1 MPLYPRLP
9 HTMHVPLLADHRPL
23 PAPRRGPL
31 VGAHALAIVAP
42 TDTSIDDVRALY
54 DGLFDAGVA
63 LSVASETHG
72 KAYGV
77 ERDTVDPDLLLIEV
91 APDRYDALAV
101 IGGPGAA
108 RVAADPLA
116 RDVLHAFHAAGK
128 PIVAIAEGADVTRAA
143 RLDAAALVDNG
154 IEAAILLSAALSRR
168 ARGQAE

>member
-1 MPLYPRLP
+1 
-9 HTMHVPLLADHRPL
+9 MHVPLLADHRPL

-42 TDTSIDDVRALY
+42 TDTSIADVRALY

-77 ERDTVDPDLLLIEV
+77 DRDSVDPDLLLIEV
-91 APDRYDALAV
+91 VPERYDALV
-101 IGGPGAA
+101 VVGGPGAA

-116 RDVLHAFHAAGK
+116 RDVLHAFHGAGR
-128 PIVAIAEGADVTRAA
+128 PIVAIGEGADVTRAA
-143 RLDAAALVDNG
+143 RVDEAAIVDDG
-154 IEAAILLSAALSRR
+154 TEAAILLGASLSRR
-168 ARGQAE
+168 ARQQSG